1 MPKYPE
7 PSEANGFLAEHVCLL
22 CESYVSWTG
31 RDLAD
36 PGLPKEEIGRWL
48 YFAPFVVLSHD
59 AAADPVFIYGNLQ
72 ALIMFEMSWSE
83 LTALPS
89 RLSAEPVSQAE
100 RNRLLADV
108 TARGFVEHYSGVRI
122 SRTGRRVLIKNVTIW
137 NLLNENSEYCGQ
149 AATYHEW
156 IPANRVEPAL

>member
-1 MPKYPE
+1 M
-7 PSEANGFLAEHVCLL
+7 F
-22 CESYVSWTG
+22 T
-31 RDLAD
+31 
-36 PGLPKEEIGRWL
+36 
-48 YFAPFVVLSHD
+48 
-59 AAADPVFIYGNLQ
+59 YGNRQ

-122 SRTGRRVLIKNVTIW
+122 SRTGRRVLIKDVTIW

-149 AATYHEW
+149 AATYPEW
-156 IPANRVEPAL
+156 IPPERVEPPL

>member
-1 MPKYPE
+1 
-7 PSEANGFLAEHVCLL
+7 
-22 CESYVSWTG
+22 
-31 RDLAD
+31 
-36 PGLPKEEIGRWL
+36 
-48 YFAPFVVLSHD
+48 
-59 AAADPVFIYGNLQ
+59 
-72 ALIMFEMSWSE
+72 MFEMSWSE

-100 RNRLLADV
+100 RNRLLAGV

-122 SRTGRRVLIKNVTIW
+122 SRTGRRVLIKDVTIW

-156 IPANRVEPAL
+156 IPANPC